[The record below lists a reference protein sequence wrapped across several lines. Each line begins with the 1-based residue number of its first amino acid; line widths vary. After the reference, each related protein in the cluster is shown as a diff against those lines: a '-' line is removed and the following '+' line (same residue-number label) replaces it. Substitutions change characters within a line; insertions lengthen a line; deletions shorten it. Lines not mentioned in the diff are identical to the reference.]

1 MSLGLLAKDSIANL
15 KDFARDAENRE
26 TSSQSPNSSV
36 SSLPSLGSLGEVSK
50 GTEPKET
57 ETKGTESIVHNVI
70 DSILSSEVD
79 LTEGESSSKHEAP
92 ANPQQPQEGAEQELG
107 SNRVDIEGAR
117 QENKIDRD
125 LAPSVG
131 SVMTMPTGQ
140 YSGFQT
146 NYSGYPQYHDAQLDS
161 YYHHDTY
168 APDFLGEKKKEPAC
182 FLHCLFPWFNTMS
195 QKNLTDEV
203 GAALEEH
210 AYSTMVDGIQ
220 RSKSR
225 EDDES
230 SNGSKSSKNSDV
242 LGKRL
247 SDRERQAVLA
257 RLRLAQPEAKVD
269 TETPTKADAKKKGLL
284 DGIPDYSAESGEP
297 KIKPLKG
304 ILKRRSAVNVPS
316 LQNSN
321 SSSNSVNETGGPRRR
336 SLFPSYDSNVGKGK
350 SHETLSFAPMAR
362 VVTVKSKNDMSD
374 QDKGDVWWQRPD
386 YDEFRKTGRIITKAM
401 LQGGSEIWLA
411 STKSSNAKASAES
424 DKKESGNKRSVL
436 DTISVTGDKWWHK
449 FGHSRRGLEH
459 VVSMDEGRERQQN
472 VRHAIRSVLEEQNR
486 QKMYKRE
493 DAEKLRVVSLNF
505 TSWARDLALAAG
517 HSDADAVVCDFDK
530 DRKSREFYLIKIA
543 RANPTPN
550 KTRQVP
556 EFMQPS
562 MHTGARLPQAR
573 TLDAHTSTQLRY
585 RRQQSKSDQKEQTP
599 ELSEPLRD
607 PDPEEKKDENM
618 AHRAAGF
625 SAPGERMDMSAVLSG
640 MGAMPQEPA
649 SIEAK

>member
-15 KDFARDAENRE
+15 EEFAREAENRE
-26 TSSQSPNSSV
+26 TRSQSPTSSL
-36 SSLPSLGSLGEVSK
+36 SSLPSLGSLGSLGEV
-50 GTEPKET
+50 
-57 ETKGTESIVHNVI
+57 TKGAECNNVI
-70 DSILSSEVD
+70 DNILSTEGN
-79 LTEGESSSKHEAP
+79 LKEGESSSKYDAA
-92 ANPQQPQEGAEQELG
+92 ANPQQPQEGSEQEIG
-107 SNRVDIEGAR
+107 SNKVDIEGAR

-146 NYSGYPQYHDAQLDS
+146 NYSDYPQYHDAQADS

-168 APDFLGEKKKEPAC
+168 APAFLGEKKAEPSC
-182 FLHCLFPWFNTMS
+182 FLHCLFPWFNKMS
-195 QKNLTDEV
+195 QHALRKEV

-225 EDDES
+225 DDDES

-242 LGKRL
+242 LGEKL

-257 RLRLAQPEAKVD
+257 RLRLAQPEASKALAV
-269 TETPTKADAKKKGLL
+269 TPTRSEAKKKGLL
-284 DGIPDYSAESGEP
+284 DGIPDFSADSADP
-297 KIKPLKG
+297 KNKPLKG
-304 ILKRRSAVNVPS
+304 ILKRRSALSIPS
-316 LQNSN
+316 LQNSK
-321 SSSNSVNETGGPRRR
+321 SSANDNDSGGQRRR
-336 SLFPSYDSNVGKGK
+336 SLFPSYDSNVGKTK
-350 SHETLSFAPMAR
+350 NHETLTFAPMAR
-362 VVTVKSKNDMSD
+362 VVTVKSKNDMSE
-374 QDKGDVWWQRPD
+374 QDKGDIWWQRPD

-401 LQGGSEIWLA
+401 LQGGGEIWLA
-411 STKSSNAKASAES
+411 STKSSNTSTKISSAES
-424 DKKESGNKRSVL
+424 DKKENGQKEKRRSVL

-459 VVSMDEGRERQQN
+459 VVSMDEGRERQHN

-517 HSDADAVVCDFDK
+517 HSDADAVECDFDQ

-550 KTRQVP
+550 KSRQVP
-556 EFMQPS
+556 EFMQPA
-562 MHTGARLPQAR
+562 MHTGARLQPQAR
-573 TLDAHTSTQLRY
+573 VLDAHTSTQLRY
-585 RRQQSKSDQKEQTP
+585 RRQQNKSEQKEQTP
-599 ELSEPLRD
+599 ELTEPLRD
-607 PDPEEKKDENM
+607 PDPEEKKDDNL

-625 SAPGERMDMSAVLSG
+625 SAPGEKMDMSAVLSG
-640 MGAMPQEPA
+640 MGAVAQEPA
-649 SIEAK
+649 TIEAK

>member
-1 MSLGLLAKDSIANL
+1 MEDISCLSQTDEVMSLGLLAKDSIANL
-15 KDFARDAENRE
+15 EAFARDAETRE
-26 TSSQSPNSSV
+26 TLSQSPTSSV
-36 SSLPSLGSLGEVSK
+36 SSLPSLGEV
-50 GTEPKET
+50 
-57 ETKGTESIVHNVI
+57 TKGTENNTVI
-70 DSILSSEVD
+70 ENIL
-79 LTEGESSSKHEAP
+79 LGEGELIVEGERSRKHDAS
-92 ANPQQPQEGAEQELG
+92 ANPQQPQESLEQEMIG
-107 SNRVDIEGAR
+107 SKVDIGGAR
-117 QENKIDRD
+117 QEHKIERD

-146 NYSGYPQYHDAQLDS
+146 NYSDYPQYHDAQADS

-168 APDFLGEKKKEPAC
+168 APEFVGEKKDETPC
-182 FLHCLFPWFNTMS
+182 FLNCLFPWFNKIS
-195 QKNLTDEV
+195 QKELTKEV

-242 LGKRL
+242 LGEKL

-257 RLRLAQPEAKVD
+257 RLRLAQPEASKAATV
-269 TETPTKADAKKKGLL
+269 TPTRAEARKKGLL
-284 DGIPDYSAESGEP
+284 DGLPDYSAETGDP
-297 KIKPLKG
+297 QNKPLKS
-304 ILKRRSAVNVPS
+304 ILKRRSAVSVPS
-316 LQNSN
+316 LQNLTTSAN
-321 SSSNSVNETGGPRRR
+321 ISETGGPRRR
-336 SLFPSYDSNVGKGK
+336 SLFPSYESNIGKK
-350 SHETLSFAPMAR
+350 TTHETLSFAPMAR
-362 VVTVKSKNDMSD
+362 VVTVKSKNDMTE
-374 QDKGDVWWQRPD
+374 QDKGDIWWQRPD

-411 STKSSNAKASAES
+411 STKSSVPNTDS
-424 DKKESGNKRSVL
+424 DKKDSGQKGKKRSGL
-436 DTISVTGDKWWHK
+436 ETISVAGDKWWHK

-472 VRHAIRSVLEEQNR
+472 VRHAIRSVLDEQNR

-517 HSDADAVVCDFDK
+517 HSDADAVECDFDK
-530 DRKSREFYLIKIA
+530 ERKSREFYLIKIA
-543 RANPTPN
+543 RANLSSS
-550 KTRQVP
+550 KSRQMP
-556 EFMQPS
+556 GFMQPS
-562 MHTGARLPQAR
+562 MHTGAKLQPQAR
-573 TLDAHTSTQLRY
+573 VLDAHTSTQLRY
-585 RRQQSKSDQKEQTP
+585 RRQLNKSES

-607 PDPEEKKDENM
+607 PDPEKNKDDNI

-625 SAPGERMDMSAVLSG
+625 SAPGEKMDMSAVLSG
-640 MGAMPQEPA
+640 MGAVTQQESAP
-649 SIEAK
+649 IEAN